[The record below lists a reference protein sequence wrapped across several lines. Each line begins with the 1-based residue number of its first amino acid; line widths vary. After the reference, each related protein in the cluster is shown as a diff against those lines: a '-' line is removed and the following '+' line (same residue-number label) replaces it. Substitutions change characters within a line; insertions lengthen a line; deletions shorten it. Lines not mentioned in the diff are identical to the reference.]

1 MGLKCILLA
10 PAILFPGLYAPN
22 TIKGEN
28 MLSMGSILLHLIVD
42 PFKTCFSQHGTDTL
56 APEKCIYVPL
66 WLGALSVIRWF
77 CCGCCFVAFVASTVE
92 VLNVFH
98 VLLCSALCPF

>member
-1 MGLKCILLA
+1 
-10 PAILFPGLYAPN
+10 
-22 TIKGEN
+22 

-56 APEKCIYVPL
+56 APVKCIYVPL

-77 CCGCCFVAFVASTVE
+77 CCGCCFVVFVALTGGSEFVPFFVVQCFVPFL
-92 VLNVFH
+92 VLR
-98 VLLCSALCPF
+98 SS